1 METSKDTG
9 LLRRFNT
16 LIKWFLAIM
25 MMAMAGLSFYQVVMR
40 YAFNSAPSWSEE
52 LVRFL
57 FIWCS
62 FVAAAIGVREH
73 IHIGVD
79 VFVNLLPKKLI
90 PLTEIVVNLGIMVFS
105 VYMIYYGWDVTVM
118 TQRQPSPALGLPMSW
133 VYLSVPVMGLLLLFY
148 CSLEIFS
155 AWKRLAEERGT

>member
-9 LLRRFNT
+9 LLLHINT
-16 LIKWFLAIM
+16 LIKWFLAIL

-40 YAFNSAPSWSEE
+40 YAFNNAPSWSEE

-62 FVAAAIGVREH
+62 FVAAAIGIREH

-90 PLTEIVVNLGIMVFS
+90 PLTEIVVNFGIMVFS
-105 VYMIYYGWDVTVM
+105 AYMIYYGWATTQM
-118 TQRQPSPALGLPMSW
+118 TQRQPSPALGIPMSW
-133 VYLSVPVMGLLLLFY
+133 VYLSVPVMGVMLIFY

-155 AWKRLAEERGT
+155 AWKRFAAEGGA